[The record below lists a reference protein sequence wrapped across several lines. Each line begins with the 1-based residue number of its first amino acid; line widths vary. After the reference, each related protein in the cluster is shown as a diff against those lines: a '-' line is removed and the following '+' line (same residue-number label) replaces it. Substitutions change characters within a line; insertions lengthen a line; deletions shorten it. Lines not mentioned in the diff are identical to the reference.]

1 MEIDGYEARRNEDF
15 IYGEDYDFYK
25 DGEKVGWMRF
35 HSGILRVST
44 DISVHFLYHELYG
57 DEILDEFATSKDRRK
72 AIRFAVK
79 LLKEHYGEKASTM
92 KTIATIFPGAVVEP
106 HPESEQMSIF

>member
-25 DGEKVGWMRF
+25 DGEKVGWMRY

-44 DISVHFLYHELYG
+44 DISVPFLYHELYG
-57 DEILDEFATSKDRRK
+57 DEVLDEFATSKDRRK
-72 AIRFAVK
+72 ALRFAVK
-79 LLKEHYGEKASTM
+79 LLREHYGDKTNSL
-92 KTIATIFPGAVVEP
+92 KTIATIFPGAMVTSQEA
-106 HPESEQMSIF
+106 EQITMF